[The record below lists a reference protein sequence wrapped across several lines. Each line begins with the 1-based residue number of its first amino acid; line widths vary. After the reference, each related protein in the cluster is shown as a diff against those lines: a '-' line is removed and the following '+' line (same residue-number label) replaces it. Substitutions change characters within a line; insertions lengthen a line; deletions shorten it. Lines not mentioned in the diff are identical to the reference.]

1 MLRRRMQP
9 ERDSWL
15 VAEAGKRTQ
24 STRHGTAGYM
34 AGSEPKLA
42 PLRWQGVSPKLAPLR
57 WQGVTPS
64 WPHCGGRD

>member
-24 STRHGTAGYM
+24 SIRHGTAGYM

-42 PLRWQGVSPKLAPLR
+42 PLPDYLLHHQPREGSASAASDAH
-57 WQGVTPS
+57 GS
-64 WPHCGGRD
+64 SNCNN